1 MPFMI
6 YKKSVINMRFKKL
19 ICLIIAVII
28 TLSATSVN
36 MVAFAADASYP
47 EGVTEKQAENALA
60 GTENL
65 LSYILKNYMKTNV
78 KSLIEPM
85 IYNDAV
91 VSELLVSIYASMEE
105 TAPDLKSIGIDVTAQ
120 GVAKGLSD
128 YPEVQNAL
136 SEAGTFQNLDLT
148 NVKWGV
154 TDKESFSKA
163 ISATLSPFNSLLY
176 MLLCSGRF
184 NVMNFTKI
192 DGGDG
197 YQNAIVPMLTAL
209 GCEVT
214 LTQEEFKAQA
224 REDKSTMI
232 YNILMSALT
241 LVDKLNEKPV
251 DTLVTVLPSF
261 AYFCESGQM
270 DACFNTLLAPVKENA
285 YVRLAVLLKLID
297 FESMKFDVEAMLN
310 EGITSMS
317 AESGLKLAPIDFEA
331 LSKCGNSDGVTF
343 TPDKPLAYTV
353 IMSWLID
360 SLKLNKD
367 SLPKLLEG
375 LNVNGSSGNLL
386 SADAVNNLLSAETG
400 SVVKTIILLFND
412 SKIGEPSA
420 YKYPSVTFSQV
431 TYTPNLT
438 EKDYEKV
445 LDGIDDL
452 INEFVQEYTDYRK
465 IESLLRN
472 SVYTNANVSAF
483 TTGIYSALEK
493 EGLIEMLSVMGI
505 DASPKGVAKL
515 LTERDYEEAKNAL
528 NKASSWSDVNLNNV
542 SWGFYSGRRSGFEDA
557 FVATLR
563 PLYPLL
569 EVVLRGENIT
579 FMNSIKIN
587 GGDGYNTAVI
597 PILEALGCESKNI
610 KTYEQYKKDAHKDAV
625 LKNITTP
632 VFDLLDDLFEKPVI
646 TALDILPNAL
656 YFIDSGNLEVC
667 ITNLLLP
674 VTALLEKIEPIYKVE
689 LDTTAISSAMNT
701 KDILKSFEGTLGL
714 KLKDFN
720 INVLYSY
727 GETETRESK
736 QVQNGKNLT
745 YTYIKPDKEAL
756 LITVLRYLVDTL
768 KMPEN
773 KNALSGMMS
782 GGGADSFAL
791 YASQIFEQFEA
802 MTTDEIIEW
811 LHNLLF
817 KERVIVPL
825 EEGETYNPTII
836 YEEPPKDY
844 TVFYVIG
851 GVALFG
857 AVVAV
862 VFYLNRKKLYY

>member
-1 MPFMI
+1 MI
-6 YKKSVINMRFKKL
+6 EKSVINMKFKKL
-19 ICLIIAVII
+19 ICLIIAVIL

-36 MVAFAADASYP
+36 MIAFAAGASYP
-47 EGVTEKQAENALA
+47 DGITEKQAENAVI

-65 LSYILKNYMKTNV
+65 LSYILKNYMRTDM

-85 IYNDAV
+85 IYSDAV
-91 VSELLVSIYASMEE
+91 VSELLISIYASMEE
-105 TAPDLKSIGIDVTAQ
+105 NASDLKSIGIDVTPQ
-120 GVAKGLSD
+120 GVAKGLSS
-128 YPEVQNAL
+128 YPEVQNAVL
-136 SEAGTFQNLDLT
+136 NAGTFQNLDLT
-148 NVKWGV
+148 GVKWGV
-154 TDKESFSKA
+154 TDKSSFAKA
-163 ISATLSPFNSLLY
+163 VSATISPFNALLY
-176 MLLCSGRF
+176 TLLCSGRF
-184 NVMNFTKI
+184 NVMDFTKI

-197 YQNAIVPMLTAL
+197 YQNAIVPMLNAL

-224 REDKSTMI
+224 REDKNSMI

-241 LVDKLNEKPV
+241 IVDKLEQKPV

-261 AYFCESGQM
+261 AYFCENGQM
-270 DACFNTLLAPVKENA
+270 DACFNALLAPVKENA
-285 YVRLAVLLKLID
+285 YVRLAILLKIID
-297 FESMKFDVEAMLN
+297 LDSMSLDVETMLN
-310 EGITSMS
+310 DGLATMS
-317 AESGLKLAPIDFEA
+317 AENGLKLAPIDFEP
-331 LSKCGNSDGVTF
+331 LSQCGSSDGTTF
-343 TPDKPLAYTV
+343 TPNKPLAYTV
-353 IMSWLID
+353 IMSWLVD

-367 SLPKLLEG
+367 NLPELLAG
-375 LNVNGSSGNLL
+375 LNTTGSSNDLL
-386 SADAVNNLLSAETG
+386 SVDAINNLLSAETG

-420 YKYPSVTFSQV
+420 YNYPSVTFSQI

-445 LDGIDDL
+445 LSGIDDL
-452 INEFVQEYTDYRK
+452 IDEFVQEYTDYRK
-465 IESLLRN
+465 IETLLKN
-472 SVYTNANVSAF
+472 TIYTNANVGAF
-483 TTGIYSALEK
+483 TIGIYSALEK

-505 DASPKGVAKL
+505 DASPKGVASL
-515 LTERDYEEAKNAL
+515 LTERDYSEAKNVL
-528 NKASSWSDVNLNNV
+528 SKASSWSKVNLNGV
-542 SWGFYSGRRSGFEDA
+542 SWGFYNGRRSGFEDA

-569 EVVLRGENIT
+569 EVVLKGEDIT

-597 PILEALGCESKNI
+597 PILEALGCDSKSI
-610 KTYEQYKKDAHKDAV
+610 KTYEQYKNDTGKDAV

-632 VFDLLDDLFEKPVI
+632 VFDLLDDLFKKPVK
-646 TALDILPNAL
+646 TALEILPNAL
-656 YFIDSGNLEVC
+656 YFIDSGNLEIC

-689 LDTTAISSAMNT
+689 LDTSAITSAMNT
-701 KDILKSFEGTLGL
+701 SDILKSLEDGIGL
-714 KLKDFN
+714 KLKSFD
-720 INVLYSY
+720 IKALYSY
-727 GETETRESK
+727 GETETKESK
-736 QVQNGKNLT
+736 QVLNGKKTT
-745 YTYIKPDKEAL
+745 YTYIKADEEAL
-756 LITVLRYLVDTL
+756 LLTVLRYLVDTL

-773 KNALSGMMS
+773 KGALSGMMS

-791 YASQIFEQFEA
+791 YASQIFEQFET

-825 EEGETYNPTII
+825 EEGESYNPTII

-844 TVFYVIG
+844 TVLYIVG

-857 AVVAV
+857 AIVGV